1 MGIFNWEIKTKLP
14 KVGMRSIKTVIAT
27 LLAIIISNILGFES
41 PFYATFTAFICIQ
54 GTIIETSEMAIK
66 RSIGTLIGGVFS
78 LIYLVF
84 VPDIIYLIPLGLLI
98 IIYMYNVFDKSD
110 LITIS
115 CVVFLVISFRVNT
128 GEDFN
133 TVKYV
138 IDRVWETFIGILI
151 AIVVNYYIKPPKPYE
166 KIRALNDS
174 MIEFINKNVI
184 NEEHFKRVHNL
195 EEYRLKI
202 HEFTGLIQFYYKE
215 AYRKKYEFDIA
226 YYVRHLTLF
235 KTAYSHIFI
244 LNSLKEGMNVD
255 IQQYHIKNLVSI
267 KEELMK

>member
-1 MGIFNWEIKTKLP
+1 MLF
-14 KVGMRSIKTVIAT
+14 RS
-27 LLAIIISNILGFES
+27 
-41 PFYATFTAFICIQ
+41 
-54 GTIIETSEMAIK
+54 
-66 RSIGTLIGGVFS
+66 
-78 LIYLVF
+78 
-84 VPDIIYLIPLGLLI
+84 
-98 IIYMYNVFDKSD
+98 
-110 LITIS
+110 
-115 CVVFLVISFRVNT
+115 
-128 GEDFN
+128 

-151 AIVVNYYIKPPKPYE
+151 AILVNYYIKPPKPYE

-174 MIEFINKNVI
+174 MTEFINKNVI
-184 NEEHFKRVHNL
+184 DEEHFKRVNNL

-255 IQQYHIKNLVSI
+255 IQLYHIKNLISI